1 MVTRSPI
8 RRTLSSSAALWF
20 ALALLAPS
28 RAKALGVTGDDGA
41 APGGAPAHRLL
52 RDNKSLS
59 AWLSERSPDVRAARA
74 EARQAQAEARGARL
88 FQNPVLDASLADVPL
103 GKTNPPGL
111 GFNNTAI
118 YGVGL
123 SETFELGK
131 RGPRGAAA
139 DLRARAAGLETSSTL
154 AERIAVARD
163 ALGRTVHL
171 ELRLGVLAESLADA
185 EHAATIERTR
195 LEQKALSGM
204 DYDRLLLDLAALRAD
219 FARDQAEYTAARA
232 DCAAALAAECD
243 LTGASEDDLL
253 LLAPADAVHAEERLA
268 GRADVRSLGLQ
279 AAAAEHDAT
288 LASNRAIPDVTL
300 RVGYTHDQF
309 IASGDN
315 ANTLAFSLSLPL
327 PIFDHGQHD
336 AAKAKEHAIELG
348 AERQAMLEEA
358 RADVRGLLSRK
369 TALVKNIEVLER
381 DTLPRSSGVLTSAER
396 AFHEGGA
403 SLTDL
408 LLARRNHIA
417 LSLTRLDERFELF
430 QVQNELYRVLGLYP
444 AAPEGKP

>member
-1 MVTRSPI
+1 MVTRSPT
-8 RRTLSSSAALWF
+8 RRTRRSPAALCF
-20 ALALLAPS
+20 ALASLAPLPAS
-28 RAKALGVTGDDGA
+28 ALGVGGDEGA

-52 RDNKSLS
+52 RDSKSLS

-74 EARQAQAEARGARL
+74 QAHQAQAEARGARL
-88 FQNPVLDASLADVPL
+88 LQNPVLDASLNDVPVS
-103 GKTNPPGL
+103 KTSPAGL
-111 GFNNTAI
+111 GYRGTAI

-131 RGPRGAAA
+131 RGPRSAAA
-139 DLRARAAGLETSSTL
+139 DLRARAAGLDTSNTL
-154 AERIAVARD
+154 SERIAVARD
-163 ALGRTVHL
+163 ALGRAVHL
-171 ELRLGVLAESLADA
+171 GLRLGVLAESLADA

-204 DYDRLLLDLAALRAD
+204 DYDRLLLDLAGLRAD
-219 FARDQAEYTAARA
+219 FARDEAEYTAARA

-243 LTGASEDDLL
+243 LTGANEDDLL

-268 GRADVRSLGLQ
+268 ERPDVRSLGMQ

-288 LASNRAIPDVTL
+288 LASNKAIPDVTV

-309 IASGDN
+309 LGDN
-315 ANTLAFSLSLPL
+315 PNTLGFSLALPL
-327 PIFDHGQHD
+327 PVFDHGQHD
-336 AAKAKEHAIELG
+336 AAKAKAHAVELG
-348 AERQAMLEEA
+348 AEKQALLEEA

-369 TALVKNIEVLER
+369 AALEKNIEVLER
-381 DTLPRSSGVLTSAER
+381 DTLPRSSGVLSSAER

-417 LSLTRLDERFELF
+417 LSLTRLDQRFELF
-430 QVQNELYRVLGLYP
+430 EVQNELYRVLGLYP
-444 AAPEGKP
+444 VAPEGKP

>member
-1 MVTRSPI
+1 
-8 RRTLSSSAALWF
+8 
-20 ALALLAPS
+20 
-28 RAKALGVTGDDGA
+28 
-41 APGGAPAHRLL
+41 
-52 RDNKSLS
+52 
-59 AWLSERSPDVRAARA
+59 
-74 EARQAQAEARGARL
+74 
-88 FQNPVLDASLADVPL
+88 VLDASLSDVPL
-103 GKTNPPGL
+103 GQTNPPGL
-111 GFNNTAI
+111 SFNRTAI

-131 RGPRGAAA
+131 RGPRGEAAE
-139 DLRARAAGLETSSTL
+139 LRARAAGLDTATTL
-154 AERIAVARD
+154 AERVAVARD
-163 ALGRTVHL
+163 ALGRAVHL
-171 ELRLGVLAESLADA
+171 GLRLGVLAESLADA
-185 EHAATIERTR
+185 EHAASIERTR

-204 DYDRLLLDLAALRAD
+204 DYDRLLLDLANLRAD

-243 LTGASEDDLL
+243 LTGTSEDDIL
-253 LLAPADAVHAEERLA
+253 LLAPADAARAEERLA

-300 RVGYTHDQF
+300 RVGYTRDQF

-315 ANTLAFSLSLPL
+315 ANTLAFGLSLPL
-327 PIFDHGQHD
+327 PLFDHGQHD
-336 AAKAKEHAIELG
+336 AAKAKEHAVELA
-348 AERQAMLEEA
+348 AERQALLEGA

-369 TALVKNIEVLER
+369 AALVKNIEVLER
-381 DTLPRSSGVLTSAER
+381 ETLPRSSGVLSSAER

-417 LSLTRLDERFELF
+417 LSLTRLDQRFELF

-444 AAPEGKP
+444 AASEGKP

>member
-1 MVTRSPI
+1 MVTRSPT
-8 RRTLSSSAALWF
+8 RRTLRTPAALCF
-20 ALALLAPS
+20 VLASLASFP
-28 RAKALGVTGDDGA
+28 AQAVGVEGSEGA

-52 RDNKSLS
+52 RDSKSLS
-59 AWLSERSPDVRAARA
+59 EWLSARSPDVHAARA

-88 FQNPVLDASLADVPL
+88 FQNPVLDASLSDVPV

-111 GFNNTAI
+111 GFGQTAI

-131 RGPRGAAA
+131 RGPRSAAA
-139 DLRARAAGLETSSTL
+139 DLRARAAGLETTSTL
-154 AERIAVARD
+154 SERIAVARD
-163 ALGRTVHL
+163 ALGRAVHL
-171 ELRLGVLAESLADA
+171 GLRLGVLAESLADA

-195 LEQKALSGM
+195 LDQKALSGM
-204 DYDRLLLDLAALRAD
+204 DYDRLLLDLANLRAD
-219 FARDQAEYTAARA
+219 FARDQAEYAAAQA

-253 LLAPADAVHAEERLA
+253 LLAPADATHAETRLA
-268 GRADVRSLGLQ
+268 GRADVRSLGMQ

-336 AAKAKEHAIELG
+336 AAKAKEHAVELG
-348 AERQAMLEEA
+348 AQRRALLEEA

-369 TALVKNIEVLER
+369 AALERNIEVLER
-381 DTLPRSSGVLTSAER
+381 DTLPRSSGVLSSAER

-417 LSLTRLDERFELF
+417 LSLTRLDQRFELF
-430 QVQNELYRVLGLYP
+430 QIQNELYRVLGLYP
-444 AAPEGKP
+444 TALEGKP